1 MLPMPA
7 GCWLC
12 LMPLRYSQHGLC
24 SVCLRQLLT
33 QPACCPRC
41 GLPSQMKKTVC
52 GRCLRR
58 PPPWQHLVRVTPWQ
72 PPLDRLVNQ
81 LKFYRATAHAVML
94 ARLMLLCWLIQRR
107 ETGLR
112 RPDLLLTVPLHHR
125 RAWQRGYNQLEDM
138 AHWLARRV
146 PCQYLP
152 RAVTRIRAGHIQHT
166 LGAVARRKNLRGAF
180 RLEREVRGLH
190 ISLLDDVVTTGSTAA
205 EISRLLLAH
214 GAASVQIWCLCRTL

>member
-1 MLPMPA
+1 
-7 GCWLC
+7 
-12 LMPLRYSQHGLC
+12 
-24 SVCLRQLLT
+24 
-33 QPACCPRC
+33 
-41 GLPSQMKKTVC
+41 
-52 GRCLRR
+52 
-58 PPPWQHLVRVTPWQ
+58 
-72 PPLDRLVNQ
+72 
-81 LKFYRATAHAVML
+81 ML
-94 ARLMLLCWLIQRR
+94 ARLMLLCWLMQRR